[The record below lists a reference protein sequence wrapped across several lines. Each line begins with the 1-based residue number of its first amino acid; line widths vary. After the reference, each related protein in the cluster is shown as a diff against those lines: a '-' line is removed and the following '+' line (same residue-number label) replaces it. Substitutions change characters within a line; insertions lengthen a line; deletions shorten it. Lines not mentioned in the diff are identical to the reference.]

1 MLKKMP
7 TDKDL
12 KQTVKFLRQFM
23 NLNRKQ
29 QLEVISKIEKG
40 IKEEE

>member
-1 MLKKMP
+1 MIKKP

-12 KQTVKFLRQFM
+12 KQTIKFLKQFM

-29 QLEVISKIEKG
+29 QLEVIEKIKKG
-40 IKEEE
+40 IKVKE